1 MDGTLLLISLGTNC
15 GGPGKLAETI
25 EALRE
30 AFGEV
35 AATVPEETAPL
46 EGTGPSYFNCVVM
59 THTMLSPQEVKRCLR
74 EIEAR
79 LGRDRST
86 PAIVAIDL
94 DLLFYGNL
102 VDATLKLPS
111 HDLVERPFCL
121 QPAAELAPDFIH
133 PILKISLKNLAK
145 KGKQHEQH

>member
-1 MDGTLLLISLGTNC
+1 MMDGTLLLISLGSNC
-15 GGPGKLAETI
+15 GGPSKLAEAI

-35 AATVPEETAPL
+35 VATVPEETAPL
-46 EGTGPSYFNCVVM
+46 EGTGPSYFNCVAM
-59 THTMLSPQEVKRCLR
+59 THTMLSPQDVKRCLR

-86 PAIVAIDL
+86 PAVVAIDL
-94 DLLFYGNL
+94 DLLLYGEL

-111 HDLVERPFCL
+111 PDLVERPFCL
-121 QPAAELAPDFIH
+121 QPAAEVAPDFIH
-133 PILKISLKNLAK
+133 PILKISLKNLAQQRK
-145 KGKQHEQH
+145 TT

>member
-15 GGPGKLAETI
+15 GGPGKLAKAI

-30 AFGEV
+30 AFGDV
-35 AATVPEETAPL
+35 TATSPEETAPL
-46 EGTGPSYFNCVVM
+46 EGTGPSYFNCVAM

-94 DLLFYGNL
+94 DLLLYGDL

-111 HDLVERPFCL
+111 PDLVERTFCL
-121 QPAAELAPDFIH
+121 QPAAELVPVFIH
-133 PILKISLKNLAK
+133 PILKISLEHLAQQRK
-145 KGKQHEQH
+145 TT